1 MTFRSGSTAR
11 SGRATSLLGSALVRQ
26 TTLPERHGYD
36 ELRVIGVSEL
46 LIPTDKIVRDL
57 VRSIGTEVEASR
69 EMPRG
74 GTIQGFLGDIRH
86 TAPFCKTGFAAER
99 ASVQGQPLRSDDAAL
114 RSRE

>member
-1 MTFRSGSTAR
+1 MTLRSASTAR
-11 SGRATSLLGSALVRQ
+11 SGRATSLLGFALARQ

-36 ELRVIGVSEL
+36 QLSVIGVSEL
-46 LIPTDKIVRDL
+46 LIPTNKIVRDL
-57 VRSIGTEVEASR
+57 VRRIGTKVEASR

>member
-26 TTLPERHGYD
+26 TTLPERHDYD
-36 ELRVIGVSEL
+36 QLSVIGVSEL
-46 LIPTDKIVRDL
+46 LIPTDKIVRDR

-74 GTIQGFLGDIRH
+74 GTLQGFLGDIRH
-86 TAPFCKTGFAAER
+86 TAPFCKTGLAAER
-99 ASVQGQPLRSDDAAL
+99 ASARG
-114 RSRE
+114 